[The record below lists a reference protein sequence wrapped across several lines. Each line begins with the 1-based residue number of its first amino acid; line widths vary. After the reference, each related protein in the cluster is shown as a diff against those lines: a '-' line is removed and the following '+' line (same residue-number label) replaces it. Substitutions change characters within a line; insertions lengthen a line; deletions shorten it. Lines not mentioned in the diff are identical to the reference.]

1 MHFIKQSTAGF
12 LLAMFTLASISHVP
26 IARAADA
33 LPKQGSYSLTFPWHF
48 KGQNHQVSETENFG
62 IGLAW
67 GPSLSDGKRGGFLD
81 EAAVMSMYTV
91 KFAKDGTARNGGHLV
106 VTDVEGHKAFAAWEG
121 KHVPGAEWEEGS
133 MTWTG
138 GTGKYQG
145 MTGQGKWKQKL
156 TGFRADGAEAEGE
169 GYAVWKGDYR
179 LP

>member
-91 KFAKDGTARNGGHLV
+91 KLPRTEPRGMAGTSWLRTSKATRPLPPGRASMCRERNGR
-106 VTDVEGHKAFAAWEG
+106 KA
-121 KHVPGAEWEEGS
+121 
-133 MTWTG
+133 
-138 GTGKYQG
+138 
-145 MTGQGKWKQKL
+145 
-156 TGFRADGAEAEGE
+156 R
-169 GYAVWKGDYR
+169 
-179 LP
+179 